1 MISMPVVIAI
11 ILIILW
17 LQKPLEITF
26 AAIAVTAALLALAVL
41 FLIYGRFALEINSV
55 LIGITASYVSLL
67 PLVAAD
73 MKFNILEPYIDPF
86 MTRLLSKLPSGSLF
100 AGYWLE
106 ILLFLMVIPSSIY
119 AYRVLQKRWLS

>member
-1 MISMPVVIAI
+1 MPVVIAI